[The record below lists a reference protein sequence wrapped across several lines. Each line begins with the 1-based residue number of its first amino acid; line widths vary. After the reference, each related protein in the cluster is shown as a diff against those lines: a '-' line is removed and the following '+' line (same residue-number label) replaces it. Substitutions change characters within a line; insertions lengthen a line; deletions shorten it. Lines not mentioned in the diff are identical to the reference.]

1 MQESQY
7 CHEIVVL
14 AKVIPPGH
22 IQNLSKYIKLLTK
35 SLKAVS
41 FFLIQKTLCL
51 DHLCLLYFEYKQF
64 FINLQALDIIS
75 RVIRTLRLLTRKMP
89 KATAKVSVN
98 IGFPKV
104 WKFLHL
110 QKLAHGKK
118 KASLPRAVGPREAKL
133 FFPRANFK
141 VKFP

>member
-89 KATAKVSVN
+89 KATAKVSVSTVYTAMVFHMEKN
-98 IGFPKV
+98 SVKAELSIYG
-104 WKFLHL
+104 L
-110 QKLAHGKK
+110 QIQI
-118 KASLPRAVGPREAKL
+118 
-133 FFPRANFK
+133 
-141 VKFP
+141 